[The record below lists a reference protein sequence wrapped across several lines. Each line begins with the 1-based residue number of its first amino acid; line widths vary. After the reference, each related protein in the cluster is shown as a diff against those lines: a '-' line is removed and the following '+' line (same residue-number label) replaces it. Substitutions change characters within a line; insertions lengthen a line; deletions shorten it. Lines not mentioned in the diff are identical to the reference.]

1 MAINKGLALVSVADV
16 LFFDP
21 ITDAYLGEGLALS
34 NSTLTQEVQSIE
46 QRGGYL
52 NALLF
57 DIKHSKT
64 LTVELESAT
73 FKMEYLAFQTGT
85 NIQTPLGGAGVYE
98 FGDCVSFTA
107 GKGTT
112 SKTPIGNVYVRMP
125 NGTVKTVTP
134 TGKSID
140 IGMADFNGQSQ
151 VIYMYNDTVEALTI
165 DTKTQPLTVKA
176 VLRMHTLTQDGIE
189 GYLEITVP
197 RLKFDGSITLNLSS
211 DAVSSF
217 GLSGTAQ
224 EYADDCG
231 NTYYAQVKRI
241 PGEAEGEIAVES
253 IVASPNVMNLGLG
266 GNFASATANVIGVR
280 TAPYA
285 NTTLDNSKLTFESS
299 DNLTAT
305 VTPDGVVTAKKKGN
319 TTIKVTYEGLQ
330 DLITV
335 NVSEQG

>member
-21 ITDAYLGEGLALS
+21 VTDAYIGEGLALT

-64 LTVELESAT
+64 LTIEMESAT

-85 NIQTPLGGAGVYE
+85 QIQRALTGVYE
-98 FGDCVSFTA
+98 FADCVSFTN

-112 SKTPIGNVYVRMP
+112 SKTPVGNVYVRMP
-125 NGTVKTVTP
+125 NGTVKSITP

-140 IGMADFNGQSQ
+140 IGVSDFNGQSQ
-151 VIYMYNDTVEALTI
+151 TIYMYNDTIEALTI

-176 VLRMHTLTQDGIE
+176 VLRIHTLTQDGIE
-189 GYLEITVP
+189 GYLQITVP
-197 RLKFDGSITLNLSS
+197 RLKFDGAITLNLSA
-211 DAVSSF
+211 DAVSTF
-217 GLSGTAQ
+217 GFSGTAQ

-231 NTYYAQVKRI
+231 NAYYAQVKRI
-241 PGEAEGEIAVES
+241 FGDTEGEVAVES
-253 IVASPNVMNLGLG
+253 IVASPNVMNLTLG

-280 TAPYA
+280 STPYA
-285 NTTLDNSKLTFESS
+285 NTTIENSKLTFESN
-299 DNLTAT
+299 DTQTAT
-305 VTPDGVVTAKKKGN
+305 VTQDGVITGKKAGN
-319 TTIKVTYEGLQ
+319 TTVKVTYEGLQ
-330 DLITV
+330 DLISVTV
-335 NVSEQG
+335 DAG

>member
-21 ITDAYLGEGLALS
+21 ITDAYIGEGLALT

-64 LTVELESAT
+64 LTVEMESAT

-85 NIQTPLGGAGVYE
+85 QIQRALTDVYE
-98 FGDCVSFTA
+98 FADCVSFTA
-107 GKGTT
+107 GKGET

-125 NGTVKTVTP
+125 NGTVKSVTP

-151 VIYMYNDTVEALTI
+151 VIYMYNDTVEALTV

-176 VLRMHTLTQDGIE
+176 VLRLHTLTQDGVE
-189 GYLEITVP
+189 GYLQITVP

-211 DAVSSF
+211 DAVSTF
-217 GLSGTAQ
+217 GFSGTAQ

-231 NTYYAQVKRI
+231 NAYYAQVKRI
-241 PGEAEGEIAVES
+241 FGETEGEVAVES
-253 IVASPNVMNLGLG
+253 IVASPNIMNLILG
-266 GNFASATANVIGVR
+266 GDFASATANIIGVR
-280 TAPYA
+280 TLPYA
-285 NTTLDNSKLTFESS
+285 NTTLDNSKLTFESN
-299 DNLTAT
+299 DVQIAT
-305 VTPDGVVTAKKKGN
+305 VTQSGVVTGKKKGN

-330 DLITV
+330 DLISV
-335 NVSEQG
+335 NVEEQV

>member
-21 ITDAYLGEGLALS
+21 VTDAYIGEGLALT

-64 LTVELESAT
+64 LTIEMESAT

-85 NIQTPLGGAGVYE
+85 QIQRALTGVYE
-98 FGDCVSFTA
+98 FADCVSFTN

-112 SKTPIGNVYVRMP
+112 SKTPVGNVYVRMP
-125 NGTVKTVTP
+125 NGTVKSITP

-140 IGMADFNGQSQ
+140 IGVSDFNGQSQ
-151 VIYMYNDTVEALTI
+151 TIYMYNDTIEALTI

-176 VLRMHTLTQDGIE
+176 VLRIHTLTQDGIE
-189 GYLEITVP
+189 GYLQITVP
-197 RLKFDGSITLNLSS
+197 RLKFDGAITLNLSA
-211 DAVSSF
+211 DAVSTF
-217 GLSGTAQ
+217 GFSGTAQ

-231 NTYYAQVKRI
+231 NAYYAQVKRI
-241 PGEAEGEIAVES
+241 FGDTEGEVAVES
-253 IVASPNVMNLGLG
+253 IVASPNVMNLTLG

-280 TAPYA
+280 STPYA
-285 NTTLDNSKLTFESS
+285 NTTIENSKLTFESN
-299 DNLTAT
+299 DTQTAT
-305 VTPDGVVTAKKKGN
+305 VTQDGVITGKKVGN
-319 TTIKVTYEGLQ
+319 TTVKVTYEGLQ
-330 DLITV
+330 DLISVTV
-335 NVSEQG
+335 DAG

>member
-21 ITDAYLGEGLALS
+21 VTDAYIGEGLALT

-64 LTVELESAT
+64 LTIEMESAT

-85 NIQTPLGGAGVYE
+85 QIQRALTGVYE
-98 FGDCVSFTA
+98 FADCVSFTN

-112 SKTPIGNVYVRMP
+112 SKTPVGNVYVRMP
-125 NGTVKTVTP
+125 NGTVKSITP

-140 IGMADFNGQSQ
+140 IGVSDFNGQSQ
-151 VIYMYNDTVEALTI
+151 VIYMYNDTIEALTI

-176 VLRMHTLTQDGIE
+176 VLRIHTLTQDGIE
-189 GYLEITVP
+189 GYLQITVP
-197 RLKFDGSITLNLSS
+197 RLKFDGAITLNLSA
-211 DAVSSF
+211 DAVSTF
-217 GLSGTAQ
+217 GFSGTAQ

-231 NTYYAQVKRI
+231 NAYYAQVKRI
-241 PGEAEGEIAVES
+241 FGDTEGEVAVES
-253 IVASPNVMNLGLG
+253 IVASPNVMNLTLG

-280 TAPYA
+280 STPYA
-285 NTTLDNSKLTFESS
+285 NTTIENSKLTFESN
-299 DNLTAT
+299 DAQTAT
-305 VTPDGVVTAKKKGN
+305 VTQDGVITGKKAGN
-319 TTIKVTYEGLQ
+319 TTVKVTYEGLQ
-330 DLITV
+330 DLISVTV
-335 NVSEQG
+335 DAG